1 MRLLDRYLLR
11 ELLMPLGACL
21 GGFLIFWV
29 AFDLLG
35 TLDDLR
41 RLGATAAGIAELYL
55 IRLPELL
62 LIVVPFALLLA
73 LLYVLTAHSKHHEL
87 TAMRAA
93 GIGLWRIC
101 LPYFAVGLAGSVM
114 LYALN
119 EFWMPDAKEQ
129 EEYLK
134 ASWSGDTNSLGRGW
148 RTRVNLRNQAEDR
161 TWNLGAFNLTNG
173 ELRQVAIQMPL
184 APDGYRE
191 VVADGVR
198 WIDGYWRLTN
208 GLERLYRWA
217 GDPLPAVKTRSTF
230 TAEEMGGRLDTVA
243 NWPGETLTLT
253 NAAFTNGY
261 VFRRTITNGSAS
273 AGATWKLESLV
284 PVTGEGG
291 ALSFRSP
298 LGSGA
303 NRRIFAE
310 SATWSDGAWVFREAR
325 EFLYRSGTDDNYL
338 DQKFTELTLEGFS
351 ETPEIIRSEIRV
363 GALFNRTK
371 MMRRPQLGSREILNY
386 QRLHPQIPP
395 KERALLET
403 QLHARFAAPWTCLVV
418 VFIAIPFG
426 SPSGRRNVFYGVA
439 GSLAL
444 GFCYFV
450 LQRLGFAL
458 GQGGQVSP
466 WLAAWLPNLAFTAV
480 GTVLISRVR

>member
-1 MRLLDRYLLR
+1 MRLLDRFLLR
-11 ELLMPLGACL
+11 ELLIPLGACL

-41 RLGATAAGIAELYL
+41 RLGATFGGIAELYL

-101 LPYFAVGLAGSVM
+101 LPYFAVGLTGSVL

-129 EEYLK
+129 EEFLK
-134 ASWSGDTNSLGRGW
+134 ASWSGSTNTLGRGW

-184 APDGYRE
+184 ATDGYRE

-198 WIDGYWRLTN
+198 WTDGYWRLTN
-208 GLERLYRWA
+208 GLERIYRWA
-217 GDPLPAVKTRSTF
+217 GDPLPAVKARSIF
-230 TAEEMGGRLDTVA
+230 SADEMGGRLEAVA
-243 NWPGETLTLT
+243 NWAGETVTLT
-253 NAAFTNGY
+253 NAMFTNGY
-261 VFRRTITNGSAS
+261 VLRRGITNGQPATG
-273 AGATWKLESLV
+273 AGWKLESLV
-284 PVTGEGG
+284 PATGEGG
-291 ALSFRSP
+291 ALTFRSP
-298 LGSGA
+298 LSAGA

-310 SATWSDGAWVFREAR
+310 SGLWTNRAWRFLDVR

-338 DQKFTELTLEGFS
+338 DQKFGELTLDGFS
-351 ETPEIIRSEIRV
+351 ETPEVIRSEVRV

-371 MMRRPQLGSREILNY
+371 TMRRPQLGSREILHY
-386 QRLHPQIPP
+386 QRLHPEIPA

-403 QLHARFAAPWTCLVV
+403 QLQARFAAPWTCLVV

-444 GFCYFV
+444 GFSYFV

-458 GQGGQVSP
+458 GQGGQVMP
-466 WLAAWLPNLAFTAV
+466 WLAAWLPNLVFTAV
-480 GTVLISRVR
+480 GTVLICRVR